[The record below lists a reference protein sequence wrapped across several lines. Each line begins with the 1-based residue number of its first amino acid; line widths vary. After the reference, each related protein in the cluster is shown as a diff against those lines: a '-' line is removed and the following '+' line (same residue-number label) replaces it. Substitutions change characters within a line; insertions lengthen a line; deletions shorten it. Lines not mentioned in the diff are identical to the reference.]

1 MIDKFINETDCPA
14 LLILHLICSNTTT
27 FIKNVLGKKKTHAME
42 VLTRI
47 VNVRQL
53 KIAHNENFLV
63 QDGVER
69 LNSPLPTDTS
79 VQSYS
84 S

>member
-27 FIKNVLGKKKTHAME
+27 FIKTVWKKKTHAME

-63 QDGVER
+63 QDGIER

-79 VQSYS
+79 
-84 S
+84 

>member
-27 FIKNVLGKKKTHAME
+27 FITHAME

-79 VQSYS
+79 MQSYS

>member
-1 MIDKFINETDCPA
+1 
-14 LLILHLICSNTTT
+14 
-27 FIKNVLGKKKTHAME
+27 ME

-63 QDGVER
+63 QDGIER

-84 S
+84 SLRRNEI

>member
-27 FIKNVLGKKKTHAME
+27 IITHAME

>member
-1 MIDKFINETDCPA
+1 MLKHYKHFLRM
-14 LLILHLICSNTTT
+14 LL
-27 FIKNVLGKKKTHAME
+27 KKTHALE

-47 VNVRQL
+47 VNLRQL
-53 KIAHNENFLV
+53 KIAHKENFLV

-79 VQSYS
+79 MQRNS